1 MDIIANA
8 TIRGVGTTIGSS
20 LTLGTSTVLKNYGIT
35 SGGTMVSAAVT
46 KGVEAGLSEVA
57 TVAAFSVVEA
67 GALVTIAPLAILGGG
82 VVAIMTLL

>member
-46 KGVEAGLSEVA
+46 KGVEAGYLKSQQLQH
-57 TVAAFSVVEA
+57 FQ
-67 GALVTIAPLAILGGG
+67 
-82 VVAIMTLL
+82 LLKLEHWQP